1 MVRLELATIF
11 VLVIVVVWA
20 VFSTKPVP
28 SSLVPPQTLMGPI
41 DARDITVTLPS
52 EWRDGAMI
60 TVEGPDGRREF
71 LLDERR

>member
-1 MVRLELATIF
+1 MVRLGLATF
-11 VLVIVVVWA
+11 VLLIITAWA

-41 DARDITVTLPS
+41 DARDITVTLPT

-60 TVEGPDGRREF
+60 TVEGPDGESF
-71 LLDERR
+71 CWMSSDD